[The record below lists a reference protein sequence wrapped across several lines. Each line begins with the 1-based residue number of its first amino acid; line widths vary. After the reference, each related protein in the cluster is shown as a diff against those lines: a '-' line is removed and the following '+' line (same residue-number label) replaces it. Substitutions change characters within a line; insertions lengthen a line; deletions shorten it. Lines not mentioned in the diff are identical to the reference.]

1 MIGQLLNSKKVIYVL
16 MALLVFM
23 WGMEFI
29 AAKAAL
35 DVIEPFSLVG
45 IKYCIGIVFLIVI
58 KCIVDRKFPLKGRDI
73 PILLICALFGDVL
86 YFGTEYAAMAY
97 LPVSVITIILAFVP
111 CLSIVIEIFL
121 YKNRPT
127 GGIVIGV
134 LASVVGVALVIGA
147 DMEEFFQGRYLG
159 YILAFSAVIFWNVY
173 NFMTKDLS
181 ERYSPMDLTLLQQ
194 ICAIILILPYT
205 IGHLPEISVVTPQV
219 IIGVLYLGVIS
230 AFIGFLIYVKAIEVI
245 GPTPCALYSNFL
257 PVITTFLGWI
267 FLKEYI
273 SATQLLG
280 GAIVIAAGAF
290 VIWKKGEEEEMEM
303 GKGKEG

>member
-1 MIGQLLNSKKVIYVL
+1 

-23 WGMEFI
+23 WGMGFI

-35 DVIEPFSLVG
+35 DAIEPFSLVG
-45 IKYCIGIVFLIVI
+45 IKYCIGIVFLIAM
-58 KCIVDRKFPLKGRDI
+58 KCIVDRKFPLKAGDI
-73 PILLICALFGDVL
+73 PILLICALFGEVL

-111 CLSIVIEIFL
+111 CISIVIEIFL

-127 GGIVIGV
+127 VGIVIGV
-134 LASVVGVALVIGA
+134 LASVAGVALVIGA

-159 YILAFSAVIFWNVY
+159 YLLAFGAVIFWNVY

-194 ICAIILILPYT
+194 ICALILVFPYA
-205 IGHLPEISVVTPQV
+205 ISHLPAASVVTPQV
-219 IIGVLYLGVIS
+219 IIGVLYLGVVN
-230 AFIGFLIYVKAIEVI
+230 AFVGFLIYVKAIEVI

-273 SATQLLG
+273 SGTQLLG

-290 VIWKKGEEEEMEM
+290 VIWKKGEEGEIKI
-303 GKGKEG
+303 GKGKEREGR